1 MKRLF
6 KFLTFVSIFFT
17 STMLLSAQV
26 FNSKLTPE
34 EEKTL
39 ESGKVLIKN
48 INYQRNMCLNEEF
61 SETSEFLIKE
71 IKKLS
76 PKYLAEVIQIRP
88 YKGNENL
95 PEKLEEIL
103 NNVPDYAGI
112 PYYSEKRQKF
122 YNLYDSA
129 EIKDSVENGNKKT
142 IKADLEMLP
151 FGTVNELIEINKYDN
166 AIIYVATNQNKLNYL
181 GKFDCVWP
189 EKMKICIYLVRD
201 GENWVLY
208 GIGGVNAPRIPFFT
222 ERIETSFINRIKTFC
237 DFIFKNI

>member
-1 MKRLF
+1 MKRIF

-48 INYQRNMCLNEEF
+48 INYQRNMCLNAEF

-95 PEKLEEIL
+95 AEKLEEIL

-122 YNLYDSA
+122 FNLYDSA

-142 IKADLEMLP
+142 IKADLKMLP

-237 DFIFKNI
+237 DFIFNNI